1 MGRKM
6 GSYITGILV
15 ALVIVSGLYLAMQTR
30 TTTATTRMRQDDKLE
45 SLPSEKLRG
54 IAIDPEASNR
64 VEAIFALGNN
74 PGELKKTVPCLAK
87 LTMDRDDVVQIAS
100 ASALQTIGEPAVE
113 HFKKFVDSEMV
124 VEIKFASSAIR
135 AIGPACDVYLPQVQ
149 RWLASDDTKVK
160 TCGVFALQGMGR
172 EAALDSM
179 PGLIDCLH
187 SDHSASFN
195 LQCMA
200 CRVLEKL
207 GPDALDAEE
216 ALLKLL
222 EEGNISTKGWA
233 AICLG
238 AIGPT
243 ASDVDIS
250 ELLHGK
256 LKTSRVASEYERL
269 LIAFAHL
276 GPEGAE
282 ALGTIREIA
291 DQHRDS
297 SVKSAAAFAVWQ
309 IAGDSEE
316 ALGTLRGMITQDET
330 AIMPI
335 ETVGRL
341 GEQGLPLLDEL
352 IGSLDGHSPAIREA
366 AVVAI
371 GNMGPAAK
379 RALPA
384 VTKLLEDSDPLVKG
398 AAKLTIRDLNRKP
411 DEDKKGRKKK

>member
-1 MGRKM
+1 M
-6 GSYITGILV
+6 
-15 ALVIVSGLYLAMQTR
+15 
-30 TTTATTRMRQDDKLE
+30 
-45 SLPSEKLRG
+45 
-54 IAIDPEASNR
+54 N
-64 VEAIFALGNN
+64 
-74 PGELKKTVPCLAK
+74 
-87 LTMDRDDVVQIAS
+87 
-100 ASALQTIGEPAVE
+100 
-113 HFKKFVDSEMV
+113 
-124 VEIKFASSAIR
+124 
-135 AIGPACDVYLPQVQ
+135 
-149 RWLASDDTKVK
+149 
-160 TCGVFALQGMGR
+160 
-172 EAALDSM
+172 
-179 PGLIDCLH
+179 GLIDCLH
-187 SDHSASFN
+187 ADNAQDFN
-195 LQCMA
+195 MQCMA

-216 ALLKLL
+216 ALLNLL

-282 ALGTIREIA
+282 ALDTIRGIA
-291 DQHRDS
+291 GQHQDS
-297 SVKSAAAFAVWQ
+297 SVKSAAAFAIWQ
-309 IAGDSEE
+309 IAGDSDE
-316 ALGTLRGMITQDET
+316 ALTTLRKMIAENESS
-330 AIMPI
+330 IVPI

-352 IGSLDGHSPAIREA
+352 IGSLSGHSPAIREA

-411 DEDKKGRKKK
+411 DEEKKKSIREVPSAVLSTPEAGD